1 MLSRLSFK
9 DVLTVF
15 FGLNFNVEKRA
26 NVHNFKKTTF
36 AQIIKMNP
44 KHLPQSILKNL
55 GIENLNE
62 MQEVAQDAIL
72 HDNNILLL
80 SPTGSGK
87 TLAFLLPVL
96 ELLNPEF
103 LSVQCLILVPSRELG
118 LQIEQ
123 VWKKMGTDYK
133 INVCYGGH
141 SIDTEIKNLS
151 NPPAV
156 LIGTPGRIADHIERG
171 TFRLDKIQ
179 TMVLDEFDKSL
190 QLGFHEQMSF
200 IIGKLPK
207 LNKRVLVSA
216 TSDIEIPKYTRVINP
231 TILDFIPE
239 EDEAASNLS
248 MKMVVS
254 KDKDKLT
261 SLFNLICS
269 LKSEAAIVF
278 CNHRDAAER
287 ISDTLNEKGIYATY
301 YHGGMDQDERER
313 ALIQFRNGSMSYL
326 ITTDLAA
333 RGLDIPEM
341 NHVIHYHLPSKAD
354 EFTHRNGRTAR
365 MLASGTAYIVVND
378 SEKKMDYI
386 DYSIPVLNVEA
397 PKSLPKPPQYQT
409 IYISGGKKNKL
420 NKIDI
425 VGFFSQK
432 GKLEKGDLG
441 LIEVKDFIS
450 FAAVK
455 FNKVKDLLHVIKD
468 EKMKGKKFKIEV
480 ARKVI
485 KKVEE

>member
-1 MLSRLSFK
+1 
-9 DVLTVF
+9 
-15 FGLNFNVEKRA
+15 
-26 NVHNFKKTTF
+26 
-36 AQIIKMNP
+36 MNT
-44 KHLPQSILKNL
+44 KSHSNNLLLNL
-55 GIENLNE
+55 GIKNLNE
-62 MQEVAQDAIL
+62 MQEVAQNSIL
-72 HDNNILLL
+72 NDSNILLL

-87 TLAFLLPVL
+87 TVAFLLPIFKMLQEEV
-96 ELLNPEF
+96 
-103 LSVQCLILVPSRELG
+103 STVQCLILVPSRELG

-123 VWKKMGTDYK
+123 VWKKMGTNYK
-133 INVCYGGH
+133 VNVCYGGH

-156 LIGTPGRIADHIERG
+156 LIGTPGRIADHLDRG
-171 TFRLDKIQ
+171 TFTTENITTL
-179 TMVLDEFDKSL
+179 VLDEFDKSL

-200 IIGKLPK
+200 IIARLKK

-216 TSDIEIPKYTRVINP
+216 TSDIEIPKYTGVINP
-231 TILDFIPE
+231 TVLDFIPE
-239 EDEAASNLS
+239 EEENSNLS
-248 MKMVVS
+248 VKMVLS
-254 KDKDKLT
+254 KEKDKIN
-261 SLFNLICS
+261 SLFHLLCS
-269 LKSEAAIVF
+269 LKSQSAIVF

-313 ALIQFRNGSMSYL
+313 ALIQFRNGSVSYL
-326 ITTDLAA
+326 VTTDLAA

-341 NHVIHYHLPSKAD
+341 KNVIHYHLPSKGD

-365 MLASGTAYIVVND
+365 MLASGTAYIIAHE
-378 SEKKMDYI
+378 SEKKMDYL
-386 DYSIPVLNVEA
+386 DYGMPVLNVDNA
-397 PKSLPKPPQYQT
+397 TTLPKPPEFIT
-409 IYISGGKKNKL
+409 IYISGGKKMKL

-455 FNKVKDLLHVIKD
+455 AKKVKDLLNNIRD

-480 ARKVI
+480 ARKVV
-485 KKVEE
+485 KKEEE

>member
-1 MLSRLSFK
+1 
-9 DVLTVF
+9 
-15 FGLNFNVEKRA
+15 
-26 NVHNFKKTTF
+26 
-36 AQIIKMNP
+36 MNP
-44 KHLPQSILKNL
+44 KHQSNSILRNL
-55 GIENLNE
+55 GIEKLNP
-62 MQEVAQDAIL
+62 MQETAKEAIL
-72 HDNNILLL
+72 YENNTLLL

-87 TLAFLLPVL
+87 TIAFLLPIL
-96 ELLNPEF
+96 ELLQPEI

-123 VWKKMGTDYK
+123 VWKKMGTSYK
-133 INVCYGGH
+133 VNVCYGGH

-156 LIGTPGRIADHIERG
+156 LIGTPGRIADHIDRE
-171 TFRLDKIQ
+171 TFRVDKIE
-179 TMVLDEFDKSL
+179 TLILDEFDKSL

-200 IIGKLPK
+200 IIGKLSK
-207 LNKRVLVSA
+207 LSKRVLVSA

-231 TILDFIPE
+231 TVLDFIPTDDNQE
-239 EDEAASNLS
+239 TNLEL
-248 MKMVVS
+248 KLVVS
-254 KDKDKLT
+254 LEKDKIV
-261 SLFNLICS
+261 SLFQLICS
-269 LKSEAAIVF
+269 LNSEAAIVF
-278 CNHRDAAER
+278 CNHRDAVER

-301 YHGGMDQDERER
+301 YHGGMDQEERER
-313 ALIQFRNGSMSYL
+313 ALIQFRNGSISYL

-341 NHVIHYHLPSKAD
+341 KHVIHYHLPLKED

-365 MLASGTAYIVVND
+365 MQASGTGYIIAHE
-378 SEKKMDYI
+378 SEKKMDYL
-386 DYSIPVLNVEA
+386 DYSIPVVSILNA
-397 PKSLPKPPQYQT
+397 KSLPKPPEFQT

-420 NKIDI
+420 NKIDV

-441 LIEVKDFIS
+441 LIEVKDFVS

-455 FNKVKDLLHVIKD
+455 YNKVKELLHNIKD

-480 ARKVI
+480 ARNVI

>member
-1 MLSRLSFK
+1 
-9 DVLTVF
+9 
-15 FGLNFNVEKRA
+15 
-26 NVHNFKKTTF
+26 
-36 AQIIKMNP
+36 MNNN
-44 KHLPQSILKNL
+44 HHSTNLLLNL
-55 GIENLNE
+55 GIERLNE
-62 MQEVAQDAIL
+62 MQEAAQEAIL
-72 HDNNILLL
+72 ENNNTLLL

-87 TLAFLLPVL
+87 TLAFLLPIFEIL
-96 ELLNPEF
+96 QPEI
-103 LSVQCLILVPSRELG
+103 LSVQCLIIVPSRELG

-123 VWKKMGTDYK
+123 VWKKMGTGYK
-133 INVCYGGH
+133 ANVCYGGH

-156 LIGTPGRIADHIERG
+156 LIGTPGRLADHIERE
-171 TFRLDKIQ
+171 TFRTDKIQ
-179 TMVLDEFDKSL
+179 TLVLDEFDKSL
-190 QLGFHEQMSF
+190 QLGFHEEMSY
-200 IIGKLPK
+200 IIARLPK

-216 TSDIEIPKYTRVINP
+216 TSDIEIPKYTRVVNP
-231 TILDFIPE
+231 EILDFIPKNE
-239 EDEAASNLS
+239 EKTNLS

-254 KDKDKLT
+254 KEKDKINT
-261 SLFNLICS
+261 LFNLICS
-269 LKSEAAIVF
+269 LKSQSAIIF

-313 ALIQFRNGSMSYL
+313 ALIQFRNGSVSYL

-341 NHVIHYHLPSKAD
+341 KHVIHYHLPSKED

-365 MLASGTAYIVVND
+365 MLASGTAYILAHE
-378 SEKKMDYI
+378 SEKKLDYI
-386 DYSIPVLNVEA
+386 DYGMPILNVENSN
-397 PKSLPKPPQYQT
+397 SLPKPPEFQT

-455 FNKVKDLLHVIKD
+455 FNKVKDLLNNIRD

-480 ARKVI
+480 ARKVV
-485 KKVEE
+485 KKEE

>member
-1 MLSRLSFK
+1 MYK
-9 DVLTVF
+9 
-15 FGLNFNVEKRA
+15 
-26 NVHNFKKTTF
+26 
-36 AQIIKMNP
+36 NP
-44 KHLPQSILKNL
+44 HSTNLLLNL
-55 GIENLNE
+55 GIESLNE
-62 MQEVAQDAIL
+62 MQETAQETILNDA
-72 HDNNILLL
+72 NVLLL

-87 TLAFLLPVL
+87 TLAFLLPIFQ
-96 ELLNPEF
+96 LLQPEI
-103 LSVQCLILVPSRELG
+103 STVQCLILVPSRELG
-118 LQIEQ
+118 LQIES

-133 INVCYGGH
+133 VNVCYGGH

-156 LIGTPGRIADHIERG
+156 LIGTPGRIADHIERE
-171 TFRLDKIQ
+171 TFKLDAIQ
-179 TMVLDEFDKSL
+179 TLVLDEFDKSL

-200 IIGKLPK
+200 IISKLTK
-207 LNKRVLVSA
+207 LNKRILVSA
-216 TSDIEIPKYTRVINP
+216 TAGIEIPKYTRVLHP
-231 TILDFIPE
+231 TVLDFIPTE
-239 EDEAASNLS
+239 EENSNLS
-248 MKMVVS
+248 LKMVVS
-254 KDKDKLT
+254 KEKDKIN
-261 SLFNLICS
+261 SLFKLICS
-269 LKSEAAIVF
+269 LKSQAAIVF

-287 ISDTLNEKGIYATY
+287 ISDTLNEMGIFATY

-313 ALIQFRNGSMSYL
+313 ALIQFRNGSVSYL

-341 NHVIHYHLPSKAD
+341 KHVIHYHLPAKED

-365 MLASGTAYIVVND
+365 MLASGTAYIVAHE
-378 SEKKMDYI
+378 SEKKLDYL
-386 DYSIPVLNVEA
+386 DYGMPILNVENA
-397 PKSLPKPPQYQT
+397 TTLPKPPEFQT

-432 GKLEKGDLG
+432 GKLDKSDLG

-455 FNKVKDLLHVIKD
+455 SKKVKEFLANIRD

-485 KKVEE
+485 KKEEE

>member
-1 MLSRLSFK
+1 MN
-9 DVLTVF
+9 TTH
-15 FGLNFNVEKRA
+15 NFN
-26 NVHNFKKTTF
+26 
-36 AQIIKMNP
+36 P
-44 KHLPQSILKNL
+44 ILSNL
-55 GIENLNE
+55 GISALNE
-62 MQEVAQDAIL
+62 MQEVSHDAIINE
-72 HDNNILLL
+72 NNVLLL

-87 TLAFLLPVL
+87 TLAFLLPL
-96 ELLNPEF
+96 FELLQPEI

-123 VWKKMGTDYK
+123 VWKKMGTGYK
-133 INVCYGGH
+133 VNVCYGGH

-151 NPPAV
+151 NPPAI
-156 LIGTPGRIADHIERG
+156 LIGTPGRIADHIDRG

-179 TMVLDEFDKSL
+179 TLVLDEFDKSL

-200 IIGKLPK
+200 VIGKLSK

-216 TSDIEIPKYTRVINP
+216 TSGIEIPKYTRVVNP
-231 TILDFIPE
+231 LVLDFIPE
-239 EDEAASNLS
+239 TKEENNLS
-248 MKMVVS
+248 LQMVIS
-254 KDKDKLT
+254 KERDKLMT
-261 SLFNLICS
+261 LFQLICS
-269 LKSEAAIVF
+269 LKSEAAIIF

-301 YHGGMDQDERER
+301 YHGGMDQEERER

-341 NHVIHYHLPSKAD
+341 KHVIHYHLPLKEE

-365 MLASGTAYIVVND
+365 MLASGTAYLIVNE
-378 SEKKMDYI
+378 SEKKLDYI
-386 DYSIPVLNVEA
+386 DYAMPVLEL
-397 PKSLPKPPQYQT
+397 SSTTTLPKPPQFQT

-455 FNKVKDLLHVIKD
+455 YNKVKDLLRLVKD

-485 KKVEE
+485 KKEED

>member
-1 MLSRLSFK
+1 MVYLWQMKNHHS
-9 DVLTVF
+9 
-15 FGLNFNVEKRA
+15 NN
-26 NVHNFKKTTF
+26 
-36 AQIIKMNP
+36 
-44 KHLPQSILKNL
+44 ILLNL
-55 GIENLNE
+55 GIESLNE
-62 MQEVAQDAIL
+62 MQQAAQETIL
-72 HDNNILLL
+72 NDTNVLLL

-87 TLAFLLPVL
+87 TLAFLLPVFEIL
-96 ELLNPEF
+96 EPEIKD
-103 LSVQCLILVPSRELG
+103 VQCLILVPSRELG

-133 INVCYGGH
+133 VNVCYGGH

-156 LIGTPGRIADHIERG
+156 LIGTPGRIADHLERG
-171 TFRLDKIQ
+171 TFATTSIL
-179 TMVLDEFDKSL
+179 TLVLDEFDKSL
-190 QLGFHEQMSF
+190 QLGFHEEMLF
-200 IIGKLPK
+200 IISKLTK
-207 LNKRVLVSA
+207 INKRVLVSA
-216 TSDIEIPKYTRVINP
+216 TSDIEIPKYTRVTNP
-231 TILDFIPE
+231 TVLDFIPE
-239 EDEAASNLS
+239 QSENQQLS
-248 MKMVVS
+248 TVMVVS
-254 KDKDKLT
+254 KEKDKINT
-261 SLFNLICS
+261 LFQLICS
-269 LKSEAAIVF
+269 LKSESALIF

-313 ALIQFRNGSMSYL
+313 ALIQFRNGSVTYL
-326 ITTDLAA
+326 VTTDLAA

-341 NHVIHYHLPSKAD
+341 KHVIHYHLPSKED

-365 MLASGTAYIVVND
+365 MLASGTAYVLIHE
-378 SEKKMDYI
+378 SEKKLDYI
-386 DYSIPVLNVEA
+386 DYSMKVLKVDGA
-397 PKSLPKPPQYQT
+397 ATLPKPPQFQT

-455 FNKVKDLLHVIKD
+455 AKKVPDLLRLIRD

-480 ARKVI
+480 ARKVV
-485 KKVEE
+485 KKEDY

>member
-1 MLSRLSFK
+1 M
-9 DVLTVF
+9 
-15 FGLNFNVEKRA
+15 N
-26 NVHNFKKTTF
+26 KKHHSD
-36 AQIIKMNP
+36 N
-44 KHLPQSILKNL
+44 ILLNL
-55 GIENLNE
+55 GIESLNE
-62 MQEVAQDAIL
+62 MQVVAHETIID
-72 HDNNILLL
+72 DSNVLLL

-87 TLAFLLPVL
+87 TLAFLLPIYEML
-96 ELLNPEF
+96 QPEIQ
-103 LSVQCLILVPSRELG
+103 SVQCLILVPSRELG

-133 INVCYGGH
+133 VNVCYGGH
-141 SIDTEIKNLS
+141 SIETEIKNLS

-156 LIGTPGRIADHIERG
+156 LIGTPGRIADHIDRQ
-171 TFRLDKIQ
+171 TFRIDKIQ
-179 TMVLDEFDKSL
+179 TLILDEFDKSL

-207 LNKRVLVSA
+207 VNKRVLVSA
-216 TSDIEIPKYTRVINP
+216 TSDIEIPRYTRVLNP

-239 EDEAASNLS
+239 EDDKINNLDLR
-248 MKMVVS
+248 MVQS
-254 KDKDKLT
+254 KEKDKLG

-269 LKSEAAIVF
+269 LKSQSAIVF

-287 ISDTLNEKGIYATY
+287 ISDTLNEKGIHCTY
-301 YHGGMDQDERER
+301 YHGGMDQEERER
-313 ALIQFRNGSMSYL
+313 ALIQFRNGSVSYL

-341 NHVIHYHLPSKAD
+341 KHVIHYHLPSKLD

-365 MLASGTAYIVVND
+365 MLASGTAYLIVHET
-378 SEKKMDYI
+378 EKKLDYI
-386 DYSIPVLNVEA
+386 DYEMKVLNVDNIT
-397 PKSLPKPPQYQT
+397 SLPRPPEFQT
-409 IYISGGKKNKL
+409 VYISGGKKNKL

-455 FNKVKDLLHVIKD
+455 YNKVKELLFNIRD
-468 EKMKGKKFKIEV
+468 EKMKGKKFKIEI
-480 ARKVI
+480 ARNVI

>member
-1 MLSRLSFK
+1 MKNHHS
-9 DVLTVF
+9 
-15 FGLNFNVEKRA
+15 NN
-26 NVHNFKKTTF
+26 
-36 AQIIKMNP
+36 
-44 KHLPQSILKNL
+44 ILLNL
-55 GIENLNE
+55 GIESLND
-62 MQEVAQDAIL
+62 MQVAAQETIL
-72 HDNNILLL
+72 RDNNVLLL

-87 TLAFLLPVL
+87 TLAFLLPIFEIL
-96 ELLNPEF
+96 EPEVK
-103 LSVQCLILVPSRELG
+103 SVQCLILVPSRELA

-133 INVCYGGH
+133 VNVCYGGH

-156 LIGTPGRIADHIERG
+156 LIGTPGRIADHLDRA
-171 TFRLDKIQ
+171 TFKTDTIQ
-179 TMVLDEFDKSL
+179 TLILDEFDKSL
-190 QLGFHEQMSF
+190 QLGFHEEMSF
-200 IIGKLPK
+200 IINKLTK
-207 LNKRVLVSA
+207 LNKRILVSA
-216 TSDIEIPKYTRVINP
+216 TSDVEIPKYTRVVHP

-239 EDEAASNLS
+239 AEEKNNLAL
-248 MKMVVS
+248 KMVVS
-254 KDKDKLT
+254 KEKDKIN
-261 SLFNLICS
+261 SLFHLICS
-269 LKSEAAIVF
+269 LNSESALIF

-313 ALIQFRNGSMSYL
+313 ALIQFRNGSVSYL
-326 ITTDLAA
+326 VTTDLAA

-341 NHVIHYHLPSKAD
+341 KHVIHYHLPSKED

-365 MLASGTAYIVVND
+365 MLASGTAYIIVHE
-378 SEKKMDYI
+378 SEKKLDYI
-386 DYSIPVLNVEA
+386 DYGMKVLNVDNST
-397 PKSLPKPPQYQT
+397 KLPKAPEFQT
-409 IYISGGKKNKL
+409 IYVSGGKKNKL

-455 FNKVKDLLHVIKD
+455 SSKVKGLLQLIRD

-485 KKVEE
+485 KKEE

>member
-1 MLSRLSFK
+1 MN
-9 DVLTVF
+9 TTH
-15 FGLNFNVEKRA
+15 NFN
-26 NVHNFKKTTF
+26 
-36 AQIIKMNP
+36 P
-44 KHLPQSILKNL
+44 ILSNL
-55 GIENLNE
+55 GISALNE
-62 MQEVAQDAIL
+62 MQEVSHDAIINE
-72 HDNNILLL
+72 NNVLLL

-87 TLAFLLPVL
+87 TLAFLLPL
-96 ELLNPEF
+96 FELLQPEI

-123 VWKKMGTDYK
+123 VWKKMGTGYK
-133 INVCYGGH
+133 VNVCYGGH

-151 NPPAV
+151 NPPAI
-156 LIGTPGRIADHIERG
+156 LIGTPGRIADHIDRG

-179 TMVLDEFDKSL
+179 TLVLDEFDKSL

-200 IIGKLPK
+200 VIGKLSK

-216 TSDIEIPKYTRVINP
+216 TSGIEIPKYTRVVNP
-231 TILDFIPE
+231 LVLDFIPE
-239 EDEAASNLS
+239 HKEENNLS
-248 MKMVVS
+248 LQMIIS
-254 KDKDKLT
+254 KDKDKLMT
-261 SLFNLICS
+261 LFQLICS
-269 LKSEAAIVF
+269 LKSEAAIIF

-301 YHGGMDQDERER
+301 YHGGMDQEERER

-341 NHVIHYHLPSKAD
+341 KHVIHYHLPLKEE

-365 MLASGTAYIVVND
+365 MLASGTAYLIVNE
-378 SEKKMDYI
+378 SEKKLDYI
-386 DYSIPVLNVEA
+386 DYAMPVLEL
-397 PKSLPKPPQYQT
+397 SSTTTLPKPPHFQT

-455 FNKVKDLLHVIKD
+455 YNKVKDLLRLVKD

-485 KKVEE
+485 KKEED